1 MLIDIAISLYIAARF
16 LLRSSWPDRPT
27 VAFARG
33 AFRRDIPTLADA
45 KDLIVINTDWL
56 RRLIRQRVPDA
67 WLEQV
72 LTLDYRQPLRG
83 AFPITLKTL
92 SHFVRRRPTRLIFG
106 GVDYFEVALFGDHGF
121 YADHTSIVAVFHENY
136 AIDYV
141 ANVNRAVY
149 ASVREPFIFDEVYTY
164 GPPATR
170 ILRRFTRET
179 TGPRAKV
186 MPRLAGMEDNAR
198 FHARLATQTD
208 PAVANTVL
216 LLAFPGTEYL
226 APVCFSATL
235 LQFAALGAQGTT
247 RAVVKFK
254 NEKSARPSRRQC
266 GRLARHL
273 EWKFDGSIEALVWQA
288 GFTVVFNSISFYEAL
303 LGPTIIIVP
312 NYLDAQHDQNL
323 LQESPQTMAGLRT
336 VRFAESPGDI
346 GTIMRSFDIDA
357 IRRLVGAERS
367 ARKAAV
373 ARKFYLTASQATIP
387 DRIPAAEAL
396 ANGS

>member
-1 MLIDIAISLYIAARF
+1 MLIDLAVSVYIAAKF
-16 LLRSSWPDRPT
+16 VLRSSWPDRPT

-56 RRLIRQRVPDA
+56 RRFIRQRVPDA

-72 LTLDYRQPLRG
+72 LTLDFRQPLRD
-83 AFPITLKTL
+83 AFPFTLRTF
-92 SHFVRRRPTRLIFG
+92 SHFVRQRPTRIVYG
-106 GVDYFEVALFGDHGF
+106 GVDYFEVALFADRSF
-121 YADHTSIVAVFHENY
+121 YAGHTKIVAVFHENY

-141 ANVNRAVY
+141 ANVNKAVY
-149 ASVREPFIFDEVYTY
+149 AGVSEPFLFDEIYTY

-170 ILRRFTRET
+170 ILRRFSREPS
-179 TGPRAKV
+179 GPRAKV
-186 MPRLAGMEDNAR
+186 MPRLESMEDDAR
-198 FHARLATQTD
+198 FHVRLATLTD
-208 PAVANTVL
+208 PAMAKTVL

-235 LQFAALGAQGTT
+235 VELAALGAQGTA

-254 NEKSARPSRRQC
+254 NKTSARSSRRQC

-273 EWKFDGSIEALVWQA
+273 EWKYDGSIEALVWQA
-288 GFTVVFNSISFYEAL
+288 GFTVVFNSISLYEAL
-303 LGPTIIIVP
+303 LGPTIVIIP

-323 LQESPQTMAGLRT
+323 LQESPRTMSGLSS
-336 VRFAESPGDI
+336 VRFAGSPDEI
-346 GTIMRSFDIDA
+346 ATIMRAFDVDA
-357 IRRLVGAERS
+357 IRRLVGQERS

-373 ARKFYLTASQATIP
+373 ARKFYLTASQAAVA
-387 DRIPAAEAL
+387 DNAPAMEVL
-396 ANGS
+396 LDGP